1 MLDKKYVKAGTIL
14 LASLSVLATA
24 GCGAAT
30 NGSSSGSTNQTSGT
44 ASSGNSAA
52 STSGSS
58 NVVNINFW
66 YGVGGNLSD
75 DVQKMVQQF
84 NAAHPNV
91 HVTATYQGSYSGG
104 GPEQQKL
111 LAALAAGNPPDIAQ
125 IEVNSM
131 GVFANSGK
139 LMDLTSFMNQSSVD
153 NPNNFLKGML
163 VSTEWNGK
171 YYGVP
176 LNRSVPVLFYNKTLF
191 SKAGIQN
198 PPKTWDE
205 LAADAKKLTSGSGSS
220 KVYGYGP
227 LVDWWP
233 WESMVWSSGSEIL
246 SSDMQKATFN
256 TPELDR
262 VLSLQQSLVKSGDAY
277 VETGSNYWNLMTA
290 DFIKGKIA
298 MDIDSIG
305 DAAQVQQGVGSKFQ
319 WGTAY
324 LPSDKTLNVPPGGG
338 DMAIMNGIPS
348 DHVKAAETFIE
359 WWTAPT
365 QTLEWSK
372 MTGYLPVQQAAVQDP
387 SYQTY
392 LQQNPQFKT
401 AIDELQFQKAA
412 PASSHLLDVL
422 KYAQQSLQGIFDE
435 GKSVKS
441 EMDQA
446 ASQANSLLGN

>member
-1 MLDKKYVKAGTIL
+1 MNKYVKGGTVL
-14 LASLSVLATA
+14 VASVAMMAVA
-24 GCGAAT
+24 GCGT
-30 NGSSSGSTNQTSGT
+30 SSNTSNNQTSSTAGSNQ
-44 ASSGNSAA
+44 ASS
-52 STSGSS
+52 TSSS
-58 NVVNINFW
+58 KVVNITFW
-66 YGVGGNLSD
+66 YGIGNKLSD
-75 DVQKMVQQF
+75 DVQKMVTEF
-84 NAAHPNV
+84 NASHPNI

-111 LAALAAGNPPDIAQ
+111 LAALAAGNPPDLAQ

-153 NPNNFLKGML
+153 SPDSFLSGML
-163 VSTEWNGK
+163 VSTEWGGK

-191 SKAGIQN
+191 AKAGITN

-233 WESMVWSSGSEIL
+233 WESMVWSSGSQII
-246 SSDMQKATFN
+246 SSDGKKAAFN
-256 TPELDR
+256 TPALNR
-262 VLSLQQSLVKSGDAY
+262 ILSLQQSLVKSGDAL
-277 VETGSNYWNLMTA
+277 VETGPHYWDLMTQ
-290 DFIKGKIA
+290 DFINGKIA
-298 MDIDSIG
+298 IDIDSIG
-305 DAAQVQQGVGSKFQ
+305 DAAQVEQGVGSKFQ

-338 DMAIMNGIPS
+338 DMAIMAGLPK

-372 MTGYLPVQQAAVQDP
+372 MTGYLPVQKAAVQQA
-387 SYQTY
+387 SYQDY
-392 LQQNPQFKT
+392 LKQNPQFKT
-401 AIDELQFQKAA
+401 AIDELQYQKAA
-412 PASSHLLDVL
+412 PASSHLLGVL
-422 KYAQQSLQGIFDE
+422 QYAQQSLQGIFDE
-435 GKSVKS
+435 GKSVQS
-441 EMDQA
+441 EMKTA
-446 ASQANSLLGN
+446 ADQANSLLN

>member
-1 MLDKKYVKAGTIL
+1 MKRSYLKIGTV
-14 LASLSVLATA
+14 ALATVGALAAA
-24 GCGAAT
+24 GCGTASGGNNSTTGNTSSAG
-30 NGSSSGSTNQTSGT
+30 GSSGK
-44 ASSGNSAA
+44 
-52 STSGSS
+52 
-58 NVVNINFW
+58 VVNITFW
-66 YGVGGNLSD
+66 YGIGNKLSD
-75 DVQKMVQQF
+75 DVQKMVKQF
-84 NAAHPNV
+84 NAAHPDI

-111 LAALAAGNPPDIAQ
+111 LAALASGNPPDLAQ

-153 NPNNFLKGML
+153 KPSNFLNGML
-163 VSTEWNGK
+163 VSTKWDGK

-176 LNRSVPVLFYNKTLF
+176 LNRSVPVLFYNETMFK
-191 SKAGIQN
+191 KAGITN
-198 PPKTWDE
+198 PPKTWNDVIT
-205 LAADAKKLTSGSGSS
+205 DAKKLTKGSGSS

-233 WESMVWSSGSEIL
+233 WESMVWSSGSKIL
-246 SSDMQKATFN
+246 SSDGKTAAFN
-256 TPELDR
+256 TPELNHI
-262 VLSLQQSLVKSGDAY
+262 LSMQQSLVKSKDAL
-277 VETGSNYWNLMTA
+277 VETGPHYWDLMTQ

-305 DAAQVQQGVGSKFQ
+305 DAAQVKQGVGSKFK

-338 DMAIMNGIPS
+338 DMAVMKGIS
-348 DHVKAAETFIE
+348 SAHAKAAEKFIE
-359 WWTAPT
+359 WWTSPK

-372 MTGYLPVQQAAVQDP
+372 MTGYLPVQKAAVQKA

-392 LQQNPQFKT
+392 LKNNPQFKT
-401 AIDELQFQKAA
+401 AIEELKYQKAA
-412 PASSHLLDVL
+412 PASSHLLAVL

-435 GKSVKS
+435 GKPVQS
-441 EMDQA
+441 EMKKA
-446 ASQANSLLGN
+446 ADQANSVLGG